1 MPPFTI
7 CTSSHL
13 QLTGP
18 VIGEVTSG
26 DAVVLLE
33 VDREL
38 HASSSS
44 SGGLQR
50 SGSAGGGFGF
60 AYPAPFKGKIGV
72 RGALYRVKILSIFFA
87 INKDFKNSL

>member
-1 MPPFTI
+1 M
-7 CTSSHL
+7 
-13 QLTGP
+13 
-18 VIGEVTSG
+18 IGEVTSG

-38 HASSSS
+38 HASSS

-72 RGALYRVKILSIFFA
+72 RAALYRVKILSKYFFTD
-87 INKDFKNSL
+87 KDLKIIDIITL